1 MLVIN
6 ELNESNRVKWDIN
19 LAYLSNAIAGPQA
32 QKIAAGFTTALKY
45 VLENSGDSVG
55 AAVRVL
61 GDREM

>member
-6 ELNESNRVKWDIN
+6 ELNESNGVKWDIN
-19 LAYLSNAIAGPQA
+19 LAYLSNAIASPQA
-32 QKIAAGFTTALKY
+32 QKIAVGFTTALKY
-45 VLENSGDSVG
+45 VLENSGESVG